1 MRVTL
6 FLAGLLFLNLA
17 TFAQNNPGKISF
29 SGTIKDS
36 VTHLP
41 MDKAT
46 VHLKSSASA
55 FNPVAVSDSTGSFI
69 FENLPAGN
77 YTLRITYAG
86 YRSFSKLVS
95 LHTSST
101 EPVYMAPLAG
111 VLQNVVVTAQKS
123 LVENKVDKLVY
134 NPDKD
139 LTAQG
144 GTATDVL
151 SKVPQVTVDVNGNVE
166 LLGNPSV
173 QFLING
179 KKSVIFGNS
188 VSDAL
193 QSIPASQIQSI
204 EVISSPGAKY
214 DASGTGGIIN
224 IILKKTK
231 AEGFSGTIN
240 ATAGTRLENGSL
252 NLTYKKNNV
261 TVSGYFSGS
270 SQVPVKTLTNNER
283 NTIDTTTGNN
293 YYLQQQGY
301 SNFRR
306 DAWKTGIGAD
316 WDLTSKDNISLSLA
330 YNHFGN
336 TNDGFANQYN
346 RENDVNGTM
355 LSATTNNRYSN
366 ARFDNGTYDVGV
378 DYKKKFK
385 KEKQE
390 FSISLNYSYG
400 NNNTSYQQDQQYL
413 VTDSIFSGS
422 TSKNPGK
429 DQLLVFSIDYSM
441 PLSKNFLVETG
452 VRTESESL
460 ISNANVFTFSPSSY
474 DYIFDDKQSYTS
486 EFRRQVYAGY
496 VSGSFQLFKTLRVMA
511 GARLEHTINSAF
523 YSNTGKPNIPD
534 YNNFGPSLIISH
546 NFTDRQSIKFG
557 YAYRL
562 ERPEYRDLNP
572 FVNLAD
578 PHNITTGNPYIQPEI
593 GNDFQLGYTNNFG
606 KDNYINVV
614 LVYVYNSPDIKSYTT
629 FYPTFTVGDSL
640 YTNVNVTRR
649 SNIASEQ
656 RWGLNIAG
664 AFTLAPGFTIRPN
677 MQFYRR
683 QTNNIYSIPNTI
695 SGYEYRGNINAN
707 YQVNKNLVAEVFG
720 NYRSGIKWQG
730 RQAGFYSYS
739 IAVRR
744 QLFKGNGSIGLVAVN
759 AFGKYLVQ
767 KTTQSAVGL
776 YGTTEL
782 QIPYRSFGI
791 NFTYKFGKLK
801 ISKPKEEEN
810 LLAKPPV
817 EGQ

>member
-1 MRVTL
+1 MRVSL
-6 FLAGLLFLNLA
+6 FLAGLLFLNL
-17 TFAQNNPGKISF
+17 TSFAQVNPGKINY

-36 VTHLP
+36 ITGLP

-46 VHLKSSASA
+46 VHLKSSRST
-55 FNPVAVSDSTGSFI
+55 FNAVAVSDSTGSFA
-69 FENLPAGN
+69 FDNLSTGN
-77 YTLRITYAG
+77 YTLHITYAG
-86 YRSFSKLVS
+86 YRPFSKS
-95 LHTSST
+95 LSLQN
-101 EPVYMAPLAG
+101 PLAESIYMTPQSG

-139 LTAQG
+139 ITAQG
-144 GTATDVL
+144 GTATDIL
-151 SKVPQVTVDVNGNVE
+151 AKVPQVTVDVNGNVE

-204 EVISSPGAKY
+204 EVISSPGARY

-224 IILKKTK
+224 IILKKTRS
-231 AEGFSGTIN
+231 EGFSGTVN

-261 TVSGYFSGS
+261 SINSYFSGS
-270 SQVPVKTLTNNER
+270 SQVTVKTLTNNTR
-283 NTIDTTTGNN
+283 NSFDTTTGNN
-293 YYLQQQGY
+293 YYLLQQGY
-301 SNFRR
+301 SNFTR
-306 DAWKTGIGAD
+306 DAWKAGIGAD
-316 WDLTSKDNISLSLA
+316 WDLTAKDNITFSA
-330 YNHFGN
+330 GYNHFGN
-336 TNDGFANQYN
+336 TNDGFVRQYN
-346 RENDVNGTM
+346 RENDVNGAK
-355 LSATTNNRYSN
+355 LEEETNNRHAN
-366 ARFDNGTYDVGV
+366 ARFNNGTFDIGA

-390 FSISLNYSYG
+390 LSVSLNYSYG
-400 NNNTSYQQDQQYL
+400 NNNTSYLQSQQYL
-413 VTDSIFSGS
+413 VTDSIFGGS

-441 PLSKNFLVETG
+441 PLSKDLIVETG
-452 VRTESESL
+452 VRTASESL
-460 ISNANVFTFSPSSY
+460 ISNANVLTFSPSRY
-474 DYIFDDKQSYTS
+474 EYIFDDKQSYTS

-496 VSGSFQLFKTLRVMA
+496 VSANFQLFKILRVVA
-511 GARLEHTINSAF
+511 GARLEHTINSAY
-523 YSNTGKPNIPD
+523 YSNSGKPNIPD
-534 YNNFGPSLIISH
+534 YNNFGPSVIISH
-546 NFTDRQSIKFG
+546 NLTDQQSVKLG

-614 LVYVYNSPDIKSYTT
+614 LLYTYNSPDIKSYTT
-629 FYPTFTVGDSL
+629 FYPTYPVGDSL

-664 AFTLAPGFTIRPN
+664 AFTIAPGFTLRPN
-677 MQFYRR
+677 IQLYKRR
-683 QTNNIYSIPNTI
+683 TNNIYSIPKTI
-695 SGYEYRGNINAN
+695 SGFEYRGNINAN
-707 YQVNKNLVAEVFG
+707 YQFNKNLVAEIFG

-767 KTTQSAVGL
+767 KTTQNAVGFN
-776 YGTTEL
+776 GTTEL
-782 QIPYRSFGI
+782 NIPYRSFGV
-791 NFTYKFGKLK
+791 NFTYKFGKIK
-801 ISKPKEEEN
+801 ISKPKEAEN

-817 EGQ
+817 E

>member
-1 MRVTL
+1 MRVSL
-6 FLAGLLFLNLA
+6 FLAALLFLNL
-17 TFAQNNPGKISF
+17 TSFAQNNPGKIIF
-29 SGTIKDS
+29 SGYVKDS
-36 VTHLP
+36 ISRLP

-46 VHLKSSASA
+46 IHLKSSGSVL
-55 FNPVAVSDSTGSFI
+55 NPVAVSDSTGFFV
-69 FENLPAGN
+69 FENLPKGN
-77 YTLRITYAG
+77 YTIHITYAG
-86 YRSFSKLVS
+86 YRPFSKLFS
-95 LHTSST
+95 LQNSLVESIYITPQS
-101 EPVYMAPLAG
+101 G
-111 VLQNVVVTAQKS
+111 VLQKVVVTAQKA
-123 LVENKVDKLVY
+123 LVENKVDKLIY

-139 LTAQG
+139 LTSQG

-151 SKVPQVTVDVNGNVE
+151 AKVPQVTVDINGNVE

-188 VSDAL
+188 ISDAL

-204 EVISSPGAKY
+204 EIISSPGAKY

-224 IILKKTK
+224 IILKKIK
-231 AEGFSGTIN
+231 SEGFSGTVN
-240 ATAGTRLENGSL
+240 TTAGTRLENGSL
-252 NLTYKKNNV
+252 NLTYKKNTIAVN
-261 TVSGYFSGS
+261 GYFSGS
-270 SQVPVKTLTNNER
+270 SQLQVKTLTNNTR
-283 NTIDTTTGNN
+283 NSFDTTTGNN
-293 YYLQQQGY
+293 YYLLQQGY
-301 SNFRR
+301 SSFTR
-306 DAWKTGIGAD
+306 DAWKAGIGAD
-316 WDLTSKDNISLSLA
+316 WDLTAKDNITLSA
-330 YNHFGN
+330 GYNHFGN
-336 TNDGFANQYN
+336 TNDGFVNQYN
-346 RENDVNGTM
+346 RENDINGAR
-355 LSATTNNRYSN
+355 LEEETNNRYAN
-366 ARFDNGTYDVGV
+366 ARFNNGTFDIGA

-385 KEKQE
+385 KERQE
-390 FSISLNYSYG
+390 LSVSLNYSYG
-400 NNNTSYQQDQQYL
+400 NNNTSYRQSQHYL
-413 VTDSIFSGS
+413 VTDSIFGGS

-429 DQLLVFSIDYSM
+429 DQLLVLSIDYSM
-441 PLSKNFLVETG
+441 PLSKDFLLETG
-452 VRTESESL
+452 VRAASESL
-460 ISNANVFTFSPSSY
+460 ISNADVFTFSPARY
-474 DYIFDDKQSYTS
+474 EYIFDDKQSYAS

-496 VSGSFQLFKTLRVMA
+496 VSGNFQLFKMLRVVA
-511 GARLEHTINSAF
+511 GVRLEHTINTAF
-523 YSNTGKPNIPD
+523 YSNSGKPNIPD
-534 YNNFGPSLIISH
+534 YNNFGPSVIISH

-578 PHNITTGNPYIQPEI
+578 PHNIITGNPNIQPEI

-614 LVYVYNSPDIKSYTT
+614 LLYTYNSPDIKSYTT
-629 FYPTFTVGDSL
+629 FYPTYPVGDSL

-649 SNIASEQ
+649 SNIASEE

-677 MQFYRR
+677 IQAYKRR
-683 QTNNIYSIPNTI
+683 TNNIYSIPNII

-707 YQVNKNLVAEVFG
+707 YQVNKNLVAEIFG

-759 AFGKYLVQ
+759 AFGKYLAQ
-767 KTTQSAVGL
+767 KTTQNAVGFN
-776 YGTTEL
+776 GTTEL
-782 QIPYRSFGI
+782 NIPYRSFGV

-801 ISKPKEEEN
+801 ISKPKEAEN